1 MSDQR
6 FEAAKAA
13 MQGTLANHMRNGRPS
28 EYANEAVQY
37 ADALLA
43 ELDKT
48 KPKSTTT
55 DSEQMLSVYDE
66 VASWPVWK
74 QKAAR
79 AAFCKAKPNN
89 TDNLLLSALKEA
101 ENVLE
106 EYLATLQKAYTYGS
120 FNYGHKVLAQIKD
133 AIAKAEQK
141 ND

>member
-55 DSEQMLSVYDE
+55 DSEQMLSVMMRLHHGQCG
-66 VASWPVWK
+66 SKK
-74 QKAAR
+74 QQELHSVR
-79 AAFCKAKPNN
+79 QN
-89 TDNLLLSALKEA
+89 
-101 ENVLE
+101 
-106 EYLATLQKAYTYGS
+106 
-120 FNYGHKVLAQIKD
+120 QI
-133 AIAKAEQK
+133 IPIIYFFLP
-141 ND
+141 